1 MNTTKRILWALIAAL
16 LLASGGAPAAA
27 QEGVCDSAPPPRL
40 TIGGWASVTAMVSQT
55 PAGGLKLRDA
65 PRTTAAELAI
75 LPAGTVARV
84 LDGPAC
90 NDGFRWWRLFIP
102 QSEQEGWSAEGLVE
116 VYYLAPAA
124 GPVYTPTPVP
134 LAPSATPAPASVETT
149 TDCPGETA
157 TSYLRVGAAARVA
170 DQAHPVRLRAEP
182 ATGSL
187 FLQVVYQDA
196 TLRVIGGPACVADRR
211 WWQVDVN
218 GRVGWTVEAAGGR
231 YLLIDPAN
239 PPPAIVDPALLAQ
252 IPASPPDLPADV
264 TPVPTARPTTPPP
277 VITRAAY
284 TPDGARLVVGSG
296 AGLRLYD
303 AYTLA
308 LQQAIPVGP
317 VIDLVQLENGLYAV
331 VWAADGLRLVDATSG
346 AIRTA
351 LSPAPYDPAWAA
363 ASPDGAWLVLGPTSD
378 GTPATLWDLKRPGPP
393 EVVPYWWPGWGVIRA
408 AFSPDNRYVVIN
420 EVVNVRACQTAGAG
434 CQFDIV
440 RNDFLP
446 AGIFGDLTW
455 SGDGTWAGGF
465 SDRFWLWDGDALG
478 VGFTLRSTL
487 AGSDPRRVA
496 LNPDATRGAIA
507 VQRLMEVW
515 NLQAGNY
522 YVERVVELPGVVGS
536 LAFRPDGAHLVV
548 AAGDRIVIYDPVTA
562 AAIQQLE

>member
-1 MNTTKRILWALIAAL
+1 MSAKPTLWALIAAVL
-16 LLASGGAPAAA
+16 LLGGLPAAA
-27 QEGVCDSAPPPRL
+27 QEGVCDNAPPPRL
-40 TIGGWASVTAMVSQT
+40 TIGGWAAVTAAVSET

-65 PRTTAAELAI
+65 PRTTAAELAV

-102 QSEQEGWSAEGLVE
+102 QSEQEGWSAEGLAG
-116 VYYLAPAA
+116 VYYLAPSAA
-124 GPVYTPTPVP
+124 PVATPTPAAVP
-134 LAPSATPAPASVETT
+134 PDVTPVSAGAEPPA
-149 TDCPGETA
+149 DCPGETA
-157 TSYLRVGAAARVA
+157 PSYLQIGAAARVA
-170 DQAHPVRLRAEP
+170 DQAHPIRLRAEP
-182 ATGSL
+182 QPDSL

-196 TLRVIGGPACVADRR
+196 TVRVIGGPACVAGRR

-218 GRVGWTVEAAGGR
+218 GRAGWTVEAAGGR

-239 PPPAIVDPALLAQ
+239 PPPAIVDPALLAE
-252 IPASPPDLPADV
+252 IPAPPPDLPAGV

-277 VITRAAY
+277 VIKRAAY

-303 AYTLA
+303 AYTFA

-317 VIDLVQLENGLYAV
+317 VIDLVRLEGGLYAV
-331 VWAADGLRLVDATSG
+331 VWAADGIRVVDVTSG

-351 LSPAPYDPAWAA
+351 LVQAPYDPAWAA

-378 GTPATLWDLKRPGPP
+378 GAPATLWDLNTAGPP
-393 EVVPYWWPGWGVIRA
+393 QVVPYWWPGWGVIRA
-408 AFSPDNRYVVIN
+408 AFSPDNRYTVIN
-420 EVVNVRACQTAGAG
+420 DVVNVRACQTAGTG

-446 AGIFGDLTW
+446 AGIFRDIAW
-455 SGDGTWAGGF
+455 SGDGAWAAGF

-487 AGSDPRRVA
+487 AGGEPARVA
-496 LNPDATRGAIA
+496 LSPDAARGAIA

-515 NLQAGNY
+515 SLSAGNY
-522 YVERVVELPGVVGS
+522 YVVRVVELPGAAGS
-536 LAFRPDGAHLVV
+536 MAFRPDGAHLAV
-548 AAGDRIVIYDPVTA
+548 AAGDSVVIYDPATA
-562 AAIQQLE
+562 AAIQQVE